1 MCNAKYVQSKYILLP
16 EVRDLSGE
24 SLNFT
29 MYIDNKTFLRQVN
42 KLEVPVCNIMGVNI
56 AAINMEWLMNYLDKH
71 IKPEQCHDL
80 SGDYICISNVHTTVT
95 SFEDEEYC
103 AVQNGGLMAIPDGG
117 PLSTVGHMRGYKNM
131 SRTTGPDLMGQIFKI
146 SAQKGYRHFFY
157 GSTAN
162 TLKKLAD
169 KLLESYPGITIA
181 GMYSPPFRPLTNE
194 EDRFIINKINSL
206 EVDFI
211 WIGLGAPKQ
220 EVFMAE
226 HQGKITG
233 LMIGVGAGFD
243 YYAGNIMRA
252 PQWMQKMNLEWLYR
266 LIQDPFRLFYRYF
279 HSNKKFIWEAI
290 VKGK

>member
-1 MCNAKYVQSKYILLP
+1 
-16 EVRDLSGE
+16 
-24 SLNFT
+24 
-29 MYIDNKTFLRQVN
+29 
-42 KLEVPVCNIMGVNI
+42 MGVNI

>member
-1 MCNAKYVQSKYILLP
+1 MCNAKYVQLKYILLP

-24 SLNFT
+24 SLNFA
-29 MYIDNKTFLRQVN
+29 MYIDNKPFLRQVN
-42 KLEVPVCNIMGVNI
+42 KLEIPVCNIMGVNI

-162 TLKKLAD
+162 TVKKLAD

-220 EVFMAE
+220 EMFMAE

-290 VKGK
+290 VRGK